1 MDALSSDEIK
11 GTSSAFDHQTFKNW
25 KMILP
30 AENLDKDPSVSNNK
44 ITIIKNGKNK
54 VHNIEK
60 GVAR

>member
-1 MDALSSDEIK
+1 MDALSSNEIK
-11 GTSSAFDHQTFKNW
+11 ETSSAFDNQTFKNW

-30 AENLDKDPSVSNNK
+30 AENLDKDPSVSDDK
-44 ITIIKNGKNK
+44 IRVIKNGKNK